1 MATID
6 DLVKATRSKRVQVAD
21 LPDAP
26 KLQPTV
32 RSGGQYTVAVQQ
44 AGRNKLMDLAD
55 ALSKVNPILQQYGAI
70 QKAER
75 EYQRE
80 QGELF
85 AMEKPEEAMAE
96 LDAQR
101 DKTKAEL
108 RKLREQGVIQE
119 AFDPEFL
126 LGIRAARAKVQAKEF
141 RNQLLTDPELL
152 QTDNPV
158 GVAQERVGEF
168 LSGLDSQ
175 YAKQQVAPLLDSIGN
190 EFVNT
195 VTRQQQDA
203 AIAQGK
209 TDWLN
214 TIEDPMRSWVDNEAK
229 LDDPVFKEWIN
240 DSAGAFKGNKEFSF
254 NELIKPAL
262 LDLAERGNTA
272 GALLKLQELKNWKIN
287 EKGAKFINA
296 TMQDS
301 LNDIER
307 TLINEG
313 AFWRNQAIATY
324 TNVKE
329 SAQEP
334 HLAEFLQ
341 RLNDGKPVTTNYFND
356 WASRV
361 REDLTEQGV
370 KPSDIEVF
378 IYKQKG
384 IAESI
389 HSRGGEKV
397 EGDIK
402 IYTGLVR
409 GIDLGID
416 SEQQI
421 LEAHEDGLLSNAQ
434 FYKLLERNKTN
445 LDFNAKVMTRD
456 TIKSV
461 SDIIENQFSDIR
473 VEGGLPVAGLPPNK
487 SNIIKDVL
495 KIPISAM
502 EAEGAMEAYD
512 IPGVTLGLF
521 RVEAML
527 RFKDALRE
535 ERRRII
541 TETEGRLTEEDMLS
555 QMDKNAV
562 KVYENILPQIK
573 EDVKNGLKTGNYNIG
588 FSKTQLDDYKAGKPV
603 PYIQNI
609 LNALFEEGDDI
620 GQRTFINNYFS
631 KYIN

>member
-6 DLVKATRSKRVQVAD
+6 DLVKASRSKRVQVAD

-96 LDAQR
+96 LEAQR

-158 GVAQERVGEF
+158 GVAQERIGEF

-240 DSAGAFKGNKEFSF
+240 DSAGAFKGNKEFAF

-334 HLAEFLQ
+334 YLAEFLQ

-389 HSRGGEKV
+389 HSRGDEKV

-402 IYTGLVR
+402 IYAGLVR

-421 LEAHEDGLLSNAQ
+421 LEAYEDGLLSNSQ
-434 FYKLLERNKTN
+434 FYKLFERNKTN
-445 LDFNAKVMTRD
+445 LDFDAKVMTRD
-456 TIKSV
+456 TIKGV
-461 SDIIENQFSDIR
+461 SDIIENQFSDVR
-473 VEGGLPVAGLPPNK
+473 VDGGLPVAGLPPNK

-495 KIPISAM
+495 KIPISAL
-502 EAEGAMEAYD
+502 EAEGAMEAYA
-512 IPGVTLGLF
+512 IPGVTLGQF

-555 QMDKNAV
+555 QLDKNAV

-588 FSKTQLDDYKAGKPV
+588 FSKTQLDDYKASKPV
-603 PYIQNI
+603 PYIDNV
-609 LNALFEEGDDI
+609 LNALFEEDDDI
-620 GQRTFINNYFS
+620 GRRTFINNYFS